1 MKLCRAD
8 NQQRHDALRMLNIH
22 LGVQQQE
29 EEVEREREQGGQIEG
44 AEATQGRRKR
54 LEALAALRA
63 VVPDEASGRLSLIL
77 RATQGIVELKRIK
90 RETHFSLL
98 ALKEEDNKTFLWPFY
113 FIILEMQSC
122 LFLFCELRF
131 QPSIDK

>member
-8 NQQRHDALRMLNIH
+8 NQRRHDALRMLNIH

-29 EEVEREREQGGQIEG
+29 EEVEREREHGEQIEG
-44 AEATQGRRKR
+44 EEATQGRRKR

-122 LFLFCELRF
+122 LFLFL
-131 QPSIDK
+131 

>member
-8 NQQRHDALRMLNIH
+8 NQRRHDALRMLNIH

-29 EEVEREREQGGQIEG
+29 EEVEREREHGEQIEG
-44 AEATQGRRKR
+44 EEATQGRRKR

-63 VVPDEASGRLSLIL
+63 VVPDEASGKLSLIL
-77 RATQGIVELKRIK
+77 RATQVIVELKRIK

-122 LFLFCELRF
+122 LFLFL
-131 QPSIDK
+131 